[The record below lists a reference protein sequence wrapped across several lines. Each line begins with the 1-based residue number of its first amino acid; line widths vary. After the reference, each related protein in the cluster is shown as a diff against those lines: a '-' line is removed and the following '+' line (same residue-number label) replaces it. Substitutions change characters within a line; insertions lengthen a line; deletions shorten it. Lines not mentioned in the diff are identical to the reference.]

1 MYTVKN
7 ILLPIKVKK
16 CFLFCLKSSLKWMIS
31 YKFFTFFDKITY
43 NKHQCSDFF
52 TKHLIFLRNDKL
64 TEAFLVAACSFCT
77 KESALLLLRTS
88 CYNNKYLNI
97 NLDHLKLSCH
107 LSEKKM
113 FLVLI
118 LAVELKS
125 FDKFDGKMRRFG
137 HVLLSGVVEP

>member
-1 MYTVKN
+1 MDDFIQV
-7 ILLPIKVKK
+7 
-16 CFLFCLKSSLKWMIS
+16 
-31 YKFFTFFDKITY
+31 FTFFDKITY

-118 LAVELKS
+118 LAIELKS